1 MENAMSVETK
11 FEKRGARVLVLDTDP
26 RKWMRGSFTVD
37 VRKDRR
43 GEYFEVVTRE
53 PGITVDVLDVQPKDR
68 HLLLMVSEP
77 GAKKHDPLVRH
88 KFLCGHDERHWFA
101 AAVPGPVKNV
111 MDAKVALQP
120 PIVQM
125 ETVKKVGKPTKR
137 VKRKNAAYRRQGE
150 WFFVPT
156 PNIHPDKLFLLKNE
170 RLVRTGGGKPHIAEH
185 AYRIGGTT
193 VYTKGDQTITA
204 KAYDALK
211 SDQRAGWRFMI
222 LDPVVYV
229 KGKISHP
236 DHATIILHDWHRV
249 FANTESNALG
259 RGNLRFLD

>member
-1 MENAMSVETK
+1 MSVETK
-11 FEKRGARVLVLDTDP
+11 FEKMGARVLVLDTDP
-26 RKWMRGSFTVD
+26 RKWMRGTFTVD
-37 VRKDRR
+37 VRKDRK

-53 PGITVDVLDVQPKDR
+53 PGVTVDVLDVQPKDR

-77 GAKKHDPLVRH
+77 GLRKRDPLVRH

-150 WFFVPT
+150 WFFVPS
-156 PNIHPDKLFLLKNE
+156 PSSNPDKMYIRKNE
-170 RLVRTGGGKPHIAEH
+170 PLVRTGGGKPHIAEY
-185 AYRIGGTT
+185 AFRFGGTT
-193 VYTKGDQTITA
+193 VYTRRGRTITV
-204 KAYDALK
+204 KEYDEMT
-211 SDQRAGWRFMI
+211 QTERIGWTQM
-222 LDPVVYV
+222 LQDPQVYV

-236 DHATIILHDWHRV
+236 DHATIILNLWHRV